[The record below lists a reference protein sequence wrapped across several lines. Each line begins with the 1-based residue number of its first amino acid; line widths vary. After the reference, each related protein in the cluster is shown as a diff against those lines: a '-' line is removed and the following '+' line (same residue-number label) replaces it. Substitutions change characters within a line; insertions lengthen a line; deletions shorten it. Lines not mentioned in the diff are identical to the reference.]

1 MLLDENK
8 QSPHPGHSSDQL
20 PIRELSSYRWRRHYM
35 SHVIEFWTERDYS
48 HVVRD
53 AGALS
58 VTVTP
63 PYAIGQLS
71 AMNDWR
77 QAFLSCQFKLP
88 PLRLSASQGLGRLFE
103 RSCVRLRACYEA

>member
-1 MLLDENK
+1 MKTN
-8 QSPHPGHSSDQL
+8 SL
-20 PIRELSSYRWRRHYM
+20 PIQGIPAINYPSASCPVTAGDATM

-103 RSCVRLRACYEA
+103 RSCVRLGACYKA